1 MHLGI
6 LCEHSDPAR
15 GGAEAYIQALAA
27 RLRAHG
33 HEVAVCARVGPDAR
47 PLRHDPGPTHRP
59 AAYAREY
66 LPWLRDRGAEV
77 VLTTSPVAG
86 CEFFQPH
93 NGVLAVS
100 NPAHYDSLPWGAR
113 QIRTWNPL
121 RRAHFRTL
129 MGYEAAAAAPPT
141 VVLAVSPRVADDMRA
156 RYPDARIEV
165 TRAGVD
171 LERFTP
177 PRTPDGPLLFASGN
191 FRLKGLATLL
201 RAVRLSGDLRARVAG
216 GVWRRPAPRAEFC
229 GVVPDM
235 AAFYRSGSILVHPTF
250 YDSAASVVLEA
261 LACGLPVISTVRD
274 GNSDLAVEAGGAA
287 LADPRD
293 AHALLEA
300 VRAVQARADSDLCRA
315 VAERFP
321 RDRMLDEVVATL
333 TGNCRGG

>member
-1 MHLGI
+1 MHVGF

-15 GGAEAYIQALAA
+15 GGAEAYIQALAE
-27 RLRAHG
+27 RLRVHG
-33 HEVAVCARVGPDAR
+33 HIVSICARVGPDAR
-47 PLRHDPGPTHRP
+47 ALQEDPGPTHRP

-66 LPWLRDRGAEV
+66 LPWLRDQGAEV
-77 VLTTSPVAG
+77 ILSTSPVAG

-100 NPAHYDSLPWGAR
+100 NPAHYDSIPWGAR
-113 QIRTWNPL
+113 QIRAYNPV
-121 RRAHFRTL
+121 RRAHFKTL

-141 VVLAVSPRVADDMRA
+141 TVLAVSPRVARDVVA
-156 RYPDARIEV
+156 RYPQARVQV

-177 PRTPDGPLLFASGN
+177 PRTADGPLLFASGN

-201 RAVRLSGDLRARVAG
+201 RAVRIAGDLEVKVAG

-235 AAFYRSGSILVHPTF
+235 AAFYRSGSMLVHPTF

-287 LADPRD
+287 LENPRD
-293 AHALLEA
+293 WRALLGA
-300 VRAVQARADSDLCRA
+300 VREVAARADTDLCRS

-321 RDRMLDEVVATL
+321 RNTMLDEVVRLL
-333 TGNCRGG
+333 TS

>member
-1 MHLGI
+1 MHVGI

-15 GGAEAYIQALAA
+15 GGAEAYIQALAG

-33 HEVAVCARVGPDAR
+33 HRVSICARVGPDAR
-47 PLRHDPGPTHRP
+47 PLGNDPGPTHRP

-93 NGVLAVS
+93 NGVLAFSVPS
-100 NPAHYDSLPWGAR
+100 HYDSLPWGLR
-113 QIRTWNPL
+113 HLRTWNPL
-121 RRAHFRTL
+121 RRAHFRKL
-129 MGYEAAAAAPPT
+129 MRYEAAAAAPPAT
-141 VVLAVSPRVADDMRA
+141 VLAVSPRVERDVLA
-156 RYPDARIEV
+156 RYPGANVAVCRP
-165 TRAGVD
+165 GVD
-171 LERFTP
+171 LEFFTP

-191 FRLKGLATLL
+191 FRLKGLSTLL
-201 RAVRLSGDLRARVAG
+201 SAVQASGELRAKVAG
-216 GVWRRPAPRAEFC
+216 GARRRRAPRTEFC

-235 AAFYRSGSILVHPTF
+235 AAFYRSGSMLVHPTF

-261 LACGLPVISTVRD
+261 LACGLPVVTTVRD

-287 LADPRD
+287 LPDPRD
-293 AHALLEA
+293 ARALLDA
-300 VRAVQARADSDLCRA
+300 VRTVGPRADADRCRE

-321 RDRMLDEVVATL
+321 KDAMLDRVVAL
-333 TGNCRGG
+333 VTGAAP

>member
-1 MHLGI
+1 MHVGI

-15 GGAEAYIQALAA
+15 GGAEAYIQALAE
-27 RLRAHG
+27 RLRVHG
-33 HEVAVCARVGPDAR
+33 HDVSICARVGPDAR
-47 PLRHDPGPTHRP
+47 PLKNDPGPTHRP

-66 LPWLRDRGAEV
+66 LPWLREQGAEV

-100 NPAHYDSLPWGAR
+100 NPAHYSSLPWGAR
-113 QIRTWNPL
+113 QVRMYNPM
-121 RRAHFRTL
+121 RRAHFKRL
-129 MGYEAAAAAPPT
+129 MRYEAAAAAPPT
-141 VVLAVSPRVADDMRA
+141 TVLAVSPRVARDMES
-156 RYPDARIEV
+156 RYPDARVQV

-177 PRTPDGPLLFASGN
+177 PRSADGPLLFASGN

-201 RAVRLSGDLRARVAG
+201 RAVRISGDLRVRVAG

-235 AAFYRSGSILVHPTF
+235 AEFYRSGSMLVHPTF

-287 LADPRD
+287 LENPRD
-293 AHALLEA
+293 WRALLASIREVA
-300 VRAVQARADSDLCRA
+300 ARADPDLCRG

-321 RDRMLDEVVATL
+321 RDTMLDEVVTTL
-333 TGNCRGG
+333 TT